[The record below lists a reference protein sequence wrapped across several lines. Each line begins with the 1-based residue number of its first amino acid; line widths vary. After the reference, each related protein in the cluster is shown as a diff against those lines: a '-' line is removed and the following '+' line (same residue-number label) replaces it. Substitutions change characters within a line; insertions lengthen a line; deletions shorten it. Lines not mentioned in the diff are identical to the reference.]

1 MPRCS
6 PITPVPQA
14 SQAWPSSASAMSA
27 TSLACQSRPW
37 LTLIRWW
44 SGRFAPATRFG
55 ESGMESVGDHRHPI
69 AQPDRRGGAGDE
81 AELLD
86 LGVAHRPQRAPAEGV
101 GELDLVDLQIAAH
114 DGEDRLVGL
123 AAALGH
129 VEDGLRGLRL
139 ENIEE
144 RGELLDR
151 RGSGRR
157 DLLEGE
163 RVRRLGGRA
172 HEGGLLRVGGVAAVG
187 AERDGV
193 LAGLAE
199 EDELLRALAADRARV
214 RLDGDGRH
222 AAAREDAPVG
232 LEHRL
237 VGGAEAVLVGIEGVG
252 VLHRE
257 LAHAHQAAA
266 RPSLVAELGL
276 DLVERDGQVAV
287 GAGVI
292 GEEAG
297 DHLLMRRPEHELAPA
312 LVVEVEEHGAEG
324 LLAPA
329 LPPDLHR
336 LDGGQ
341 QHLLPARRVHL
352 LAHDGLGLEAG
363 AAAERHVAVGAGH
376 ELVDAA
382 RAQQQPMARRLRIG
396 GRLAQ
401 RASEQP

>member
-1 MPRCS
+1 MPAVQPDHAR
-6 PITPVPQA
+6 A
-14 SQAWPSSASAMSA
+14 AG
-27 TSLACQSRPW
+27 LAGVAV
-37 LTLIRWW
+37 L
-44 SGRFAPATRFG
+44 G
-55 ESGMESVGDHRHPI
+55 ERDVGDLARLPVAAVVDVDQVVVGPVRPGNEVRRVGDRGVGNHRHPI
-69 AQPDRRGGAGDE
+69 TQPHRRGGAGDE
-81 AELLD
+81 SELLD
-86 LGVAHRPQRAPAEGV
+86 LGVAHRPQRAPAERV
-101 GELDLVDLQIAAH
+101 GELDLVDLQVAAH
-114 DGEDRLVGL
+114 DGEDGLVRL
-123 AAALGH
+123 AAAPGH
-129 VEDGLRGLRL
+129 VEHGLRGPRL
-139 ENIEE
+139 GDIEE
-144 RGELLDR
+144 GGELLDR

-163 RVRRLGGRA
+163 RVLGRGGRA
-172 HEGGLLRVGGVAAVG
+172 QEGGLLRVGGVAAVR

-199 EDELLRALAADRARV
+199 EDELLRTLAADRARV
-214 RLDGDGRH
+214 RLDGDRRH
-222 AAAREDAPVG
+222 ATAREDTAVG

-237 VGGAEAVLVGIEGVG
+237 VGGAEAVLVDIEGVG

-257 LAHAHQAAA
+257 LAHADQAAA
-266 RPSLVAELGL
+266 RSSLVAELGL
-276 DLVERDGQVAV
+276 DLVERDRQIAV

-292 GEEAG
+292 AEEAG
-297 DHLLMRRPEHELAPA
+297 DHLLVRRSEHELAPA

-329 LPPDLHR
+329 LAPDLHR

-382 RAQQQPMARRLRIG
+382 RAQQQPVARRLRIG